1 MSLLLLLN
9 PKQYGGAVEAPDTSD
24 ILDVYR
30 KRRKKREDELLE
42 EEIAAQ
48 LLKARQT
55 DVSIPANVDVI
66 KLGAILR
73 EKLYENIK
81 PDEVQGLERT
91 KRIKLLLLALVM
103 DDS

>member
-9 PKQYGGAVEAPDTSD
+9 PKQYGGVTETPDTSD

-103 DDS
+103 DD

>member
-9 PKQYGGAVEAPDTSD
+9 PKQYGGEVVTPDTSD

-30 KRRKKREDELLE
+30 KRRRKREDELLE

-48 LLKARQT
+48 LLKARQA
-55 DVSIPANVDVI
+55 DVVIPATVDVI

-91 KRIKLLLLALVM
+91 KRIRLLLLALVM
-103 DDS
+103 DD

>member
-30 KRRKKREDELLE
+30 KRKKREDELLE

-48 LLKARQT
+48 LLKARQQ
-55 DVSIPANVDVI
+55 DVVIPDAVDPI
-66 KLGAILR
+66 RLSAIL
-73 EKLYENIK
+73 EKKMYENIR
-81 PDEVQGLERT
+81 PGEVRGEDRK
-91 KRIKLLLLALVM
+91 KRIKMLLMALLM
-103 DDS
+103 DD

>member
-30 KRRKKREDELLE
+30 KRKKREDELLE

-48 LLKARQT
+48 LLKARQQ
-55 DVSIPANVDVI
+55 DVVIPEAVDPI
-66 KLGAILR
+66 RLSAIL
-73 EKLYENIK
+73 EKKMYENIR
-81 PDEVQGLERT
+81 PGEVRGEDRK
-91 KRIKLLLLALVM
+91 KRIKMLLMALLM
-103 DDS
+103 DD